1 MKIGILQNTQSPATD
16 VLRTVHPFRQLGHET
31 IIIDPANPK
40 WFDLLECE
48 ILVASRPNGTLI
60 HSILS
65 EFKRTGKGKKIIVDV
80 DDNLHELDPS
90 NPSYPH
96 FNSPAVKESVVA
108 CLNLADHIIFST
120 KALQDYYT
128 LGRKI
133 EGYDIA
139 QMAAAPLTSTPSTVI
154 HNAVDFNITPM
165 MEPRPINKP
174 VRVLWRGSKH
184 HQSDLLTIRP
194 FWDWILNNKDYE
206 VLFMGMPP
214 DEVYTYYPGAKC
226 ETWNPSPFGFWQKQA
241 SLKAD
246 IGIFPLRKTLFNL
259 GKSDIFAQE
268 QLCNGVLPIVPM
280 GFPEFR
286 HDGVFSYTT
295 SEDLIACFKDNT
307 FFSVREELIK
317 DGQSWLLENRNL
329 ATVNLKRGEIIEGL

>member
-16 VLRTVHPFRQLGHET
+16 TLRTIHPFSLLGHE
-31 IIIDPANPK
+31 IVVVDPANPK
-40 WFDLLECE
+40 WYDLLRCE

-65 EFKRTGKGKKIIVDV
+65 EFKRTRKGKKIIVDM

-96 FNSPAVKESVVA
+96 FNQPAVKESVIA
-108 CLNLADHIIFST
+108 CMNLADYVIFST
-120 KALQDYYT
+120 EALQDYYCSFELAT
-128 LGRKI
+128 KDKPERR
-133 EGYDIA
+133 
-139 QMAAAPLTSTPSTVI
+139 PLVSNISSVV

-206 VLFMGMPP
+206 VLFMGLSP

-246 IGIFPLRKTLFNL
+246 IGIFPLRNTLFNL

-268 QLCNGVLPIVPM
+268 QLCNGVLPIVPR
-280 GFPEFR
+280 GFPEFD
-286 HDGVFSYTT
+286 HDGVVQY
-295 SEDLIACFKDNT
+295 DNVVRLIQYFQAMI
-307 FFSVREELIK
+307 EERRIRNIER
-317 DGQSWLLENRNL
+317 GQSWLLKNRNL
-329 ATVNLKRGEIIEGL
+329 ATVNLKRGEIIDGL